1 MPFYVYVFVRKDLP
15 ASQITVQTAHA
26 CIEMARRIPDI
37 IPHPHLVV
45 LGIKNQEKLAKIS
58 REIEEQG
65 IVVNRFYEPD
75 NNEGLTAF
83 ATQPIIEEQRHL
95 FRKYMLL

>member
-1 MPFYVYVFVRKDLP
+1 
-15 ASQITVQTAHA
+15 
-26 CIEMARRIPDI
+26 MARRMPDV

-58 REIEEQG
+58 REIEDEG
-65 IVVNRFYEPD
+65 LLIHRFYEPD
-75 NNEGLTAF
+75 GNEGLTAF
-83 ATQPIIEEQRHL
+83 ATQPIVQEQRKL